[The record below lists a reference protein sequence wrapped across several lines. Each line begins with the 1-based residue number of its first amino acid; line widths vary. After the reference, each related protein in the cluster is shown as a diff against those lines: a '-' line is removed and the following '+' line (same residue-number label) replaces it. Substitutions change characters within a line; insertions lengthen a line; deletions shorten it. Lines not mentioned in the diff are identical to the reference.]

1 MVIELTEE
9 EVGQL
14 HDCIAS
20 VRNYQE
26 VIKAALVN
34 IHAIYWADMIGYK
47 LDLMTAILRGAVL
60 APEGG

>member
-60 APEGG
+60 APDGK

>member
-1 MVIELTEE
+1 MVIELTEK

-14 HDCIAS
+14 HDSIAS
-20 VRNYQE
+20 IRNYRE
-26 VIKAALVN
+26 VIKADLVN
-34 IHAIYWADMIGYK
+34 IHAIYWADMIDYK